1 MEAATDTSIR
11 NKQGETALDI
21 GVRKGLGE
29 IVSIL
34 ECGNMR
40 NIISDLEPG
49 AGAGSSGQESHGGEC
64 PEVRQILKKLKREI
78 RWLAGTAA
86 AGGCVN
92 TKLKHVKKAL

>member
-1 MEAATDTSIR
+1 MPKLNVNPYNCLPNNIAPGCRRKLTKILVEAATDTSIR

-49 AGAGSSGQESHGGEC
+49 AGSSGQESHGGEC
-64 PEVRQILKKLKREI
+64 PEVRQILKQRP
-78 RWLAGTAA
+78 G
-86 AGGCVN
+86 
-92 TKLKHVKKAL
+92 